1 MSEPSPNPA
10 QANVAHPVHLGQSC
24 HADGLSPES
33 STSESDTVLR
43 SAHLEQDEALRQDNR
58 QKAQQQKA
66 TTGLSGQV
74 SGPNGQASPIV
85 AELQRESD
93 EANRQDSL
101 QKAQEQ
107 KAQDEASREESL
119 QRAQAVVSPFTRA
132 TVHRQIGVMFMSA
145 TNPQQTILCKQLAST
160 DLLRCV

>member
-1 MSEPSPNPA
+1 
-10 QANVAHPVHLGQSC
+10 
-24 HADGLSPES
+24 
-33 STSESDTVLR
+33 VLR
-43 SAHLEQDEALRQDNR
+43 SEHLEQDEAIRQDNR

-93 EANRQDSL
+93 EADRQDNL

-132 TVHRQIGVMFMSA
+132 TVHRQIGVLQVHGCNYSSA
-145 TNPQQTILCKQLAST
+145 NHAVQASSNNSKQILPLDSLSSRQGTEL
-160 DLLRCV
+160 